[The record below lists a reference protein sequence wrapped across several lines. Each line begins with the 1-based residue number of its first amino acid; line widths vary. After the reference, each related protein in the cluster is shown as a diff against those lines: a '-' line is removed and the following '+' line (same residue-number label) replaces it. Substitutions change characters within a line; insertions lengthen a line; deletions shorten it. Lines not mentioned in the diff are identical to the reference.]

1 MGPGSGRKWQ
11 FSRALRMSEPG
22 ARMSA
27 VRLGQKATSLIPA
40 RFSSLLVSLL
50 LMITVYPFVETA
62 GRGQFLFSIFF
73 TVVLLNVVYTVSS
86 RGKVFYLVIG
96 LTLLT
101 LIVDWAGNVVELP
114 AEALIRAFLSVV
126 LLGLVEV
133 VILKDVLR
141 AEKVTAEKIYGAVCV
156 YLILGI
162 QCAILFAALA
172 AHNPSALS
180 VPLESARPMTQMLYF
195 SFVTMTTLG
204 YGDISAYST
213 RARVLASV
221 QALLGQLY
229 LTVLVA
235 RLVALQITHE
245 K

>member
-1 MGPGSGRKWQ
+1 M
-11 FSRALRMSEPG
+11 L
-22 ARMSA
+22 
-27 VRLGQKATSLIPA
+27 PA

-50 LMITVYPFVETA
+50 LMITVYPFLETA
-62 GRGQFLFSIFF
+62 GRGHSLFSIFL
-73 TVVLLNVVYTVSS
+73 TVILLNVVYSVASHG
-86 RGKVFYLVIG
+86 RIFYLVVA

-101 LIVDWAGNVVELP
+101 LVVDWASNVVELP
-114 AEALIRAFLSVV
+114 AEPLFRAIMSVG

-133 VILKDVLR
+133 VILQDVLR
-141 AEKVTAEKIYGAVCV
+141 AEKVTAEKVYGGVCV

-162 QCAILFAALA
+162 QCAILFAVLASQNPAAL
-172 AHNPSALS
+172 N
-180 VPLESARPMTQMLYF
+180 VPLESGRPMTQMLYF

-213 RARVLASV
+213 SARVLASV

>member
-1 MGPGSGRKWQ
+1 
-11 FSRALRMSEPG
+11 
-22 ARMSA
+22 
-27 VRLGQKATSLIPA
+27 
-40 RFSSLLVSLL
+40 
-50 LMITVYPFVETA
+50 MITVYPFLETT
-62 GRGQFLFSIFF
+62 GRGEFLFSIFF
-73 TVVLLNVVYTVSS
+73 SVVLLNVVYTVSS
-86 RGKVFYLVIG
+86 RRRVFYLVIG
-96 LTLLT
+96 LTLVT
-101 LIVDWAGNVVELP
+101 LIVDWVGNVIELP
-114 AEALIRAFLSVV
+114 AEPLIRAFLNVA

-133 VILKDVLR
+133 VILQDVLR
-141 AEKVTAEKIYGAVCV
+141 AEKVTAEKVYGGVRV

-172 AHNPSALS
+172 AQDPSALN
-180 VPLESARPMTQMLYF
+180 VPLESGHPMTQMLYF

-213 RARVLASV
+213 SARALASV

-245 K
+245 R

>member
-1 MGPGSGRKWQ
+1 
-11 FSRALRMSEPG
+11 
-22 ARMSA
+22 
-27 VRLGQKATSLIPA
+27 
-40 RFSSLLVSLL
+40 
-50 LMITVYPFVETA
+50 MITVYPFLETA
-62 GRGQFLFSIFF
+62 GRGQFLFSLFF
-73 TVVLLNVVYTVSS
+73 TLVLVNVVYTVSS
-86 RGKVFYLVIG
+86 RGRVFYLVIG

-101 LIVDWAGNVVELP
+101 LIVNWVGNVIELP
-114 AEALIRAFLSVV
+114 AEPLIRAFLNVA

-133 VILKDVLR
+133 VILQDVLR
-141 AEKVTAEKIYGAVCV
+141 AEKVTAEKVYGGVCV

-172 AHNPSALS
+172 SQNPTALN
-180 VPLESARPMTQMLYF
+180 VPLESGRPMTQMLYF

-213 RARVLASV
+213 AARVLASV

-245 K
+245 R

>member
-1 MGPGSGRKWQ
+1 
-11 FSRALRMSEPG
+11 MSEPG
-22 ARMSA
+22 ARMSV

-101 LIVDWAGNVVELP
+101 LIVDWAGNIVELP
-114 AEALIRAFLSVV
+114 AEVLIRAFLSVV

-141 AEKVTAEKIYGAVCV
+141 TEKVTAEKIYGAVCV

-162 QCAILFAALA
+162 QCAILFAAMA
-172 AHNPSALS
+172 AHDPSSLN
-180 VPLESARPMTQMLYF
+180 VVLESGRPMTQMLYF

-204 YGDISAYST
+204 YGDISALST
-213 RARVLASV
+213 SARVLASV

>member
-1 MGPGSGRKWQ
+1 MR
-11 FSRALRMSEPG
+11 
-22 ARMSA
+22 A

-40 RFSSLLVSLL
+40 RFSSLLLSLL
-50 LMITVYPFVETA
+50 LLITVYPFVETA
-62 GRGQFLFSIFF
+62 GQGQFLFSIFF

-86 RGKVFYLVIG
+86 RGGVFYLIIG

-141 AEKVTAEKIYGAVCV
+141 AEKVTAQKVYGAVCV

-172 AHNPSALS
+172 TQDPSALN
-180 VPLESARPMTQMLYF
+180 VPLEEGRPMTQMLYF

-213 RARVLASV
+213 SARVLASV

-245 K
+245 R

>member
-1 MGPGSGRKWQ
+1 MR
-11 FSRALRMSEPG
+11 
-22 ARMSA
+22 A

-40 RFSSLLVSLL
+40 RFSSLLLSLL

-62 GRGQFLFSIFF
+62 GQGQFLFSIFF

-86 RGKVFYLVIG
+86 RGGVFYLIIG

-141 AEKVTAEKIYGAVCV
+141 AEKVTAQKVYGAVCV

-172 AHNPSALS
+172 TQDPSALN
-180 VPLESARPMTQMLYF
+180 VPLEEGRPMTQMLYF

-213 RARVLASV
+213 SARVLASV

-235 RLVALQITHE
+235 LQITHE
-245 K
+245 R

>member
-1 MGPGSGRKWQ
+1 MKTLKPPRYSYLM
-11 FSRALRMSEPG
+11 A
-22 ARMSA
+22 
-27 VRLGQKATSLIPA
+27 
-40 RFSSLLVSLL
+40 SLL
-50 LMITVYPFVETA
+50 LMIVVYPFLETA
-62 GRGQFLFSIFF
+62 NWGQFLFSVFF
-73 TVVLLNVVYTVSS
+73 TFVLLNVVYTLARHS
-86 RGKVFYLVIG
+86 KLFYVVLT

-101 LIVDWAGNVVELP
+101 IALDWMGNLVELP
-114 AEALIRAFLSVV
+114 EEALLRAIVSVA
-126 LLGLVEV
+126 LLGVVEM
-133 VILKDVLR
+133 VILKDMLR
-141 AEKVTAEKIYGAVCV
+141 AEKVTAQKVYGGVCV

-172 AHNPSALS
+172 TRNPDALN
-180 VPLESARPMTQMLYF
+180 VPIEADRPMTQMLYF

-204 YGDISAYST
+204 YGDVSAYST
-213 RARVLASV
+213 AARVLASV